1 MSISLTLQLFIVF
14 LGEYFRCQL
23 PIGKSNPNKGQPCG
37 PSWQHSWT
45 LNWSMNNI
53 QNNTNVQ
60 FSKKKGGFIAHIS
73 WSQLD
78 WIQPA
83 ISLNWSASQLME
95 QLTTD
100 GSIASI
106 LYPRHPLSEL
116 SGNDGRQKSFDFPN

>member
-1 MSISLTLQLFIVF
+1 MSNSA
-14 LGEYFRCQL
+14 
-23 PIGKSNPNKGQPCG
+23 
-37 PSWQHSWT
+37 
-45 LNWSMNNI
+45 
-53 QNNTNVQ
+53 
-60 FSKKKGGFIAHIS
+60 KKGGFIAHIS

-106 LYPRHPLSEL
+106 LYPCHPLSEL